1 MCGQCSGSNGVEL
14 VVDARTKP
22 STLSEKE
29 HKVQE
34 IKQRRWK
41 LSEKIQIFKQDF
53 DKLKE
58 RFPEDGPQFER
69 HVSDWH
75 LSAGILYARKVN
87 QLSNS
92 LNPVE
97 GKRAI
102 FPNNVW
108 DEIFS
113 RLAADYFSS
122 FERVLQ
128 TGVHR
133 GEEVDEGARLL
144 IARWS
149 NLMLDFF
156 LDMRELEIL
165 SKPAN
170 SEKYDSSAV
179 RAQFVLS
186 YLLGKSFPFDV
197 VTTYRHHFDLRARL
211 LEDPKNTRLEDLA
224 QAEFDDAGW
233 ELMEFRYLEA
243 QLKQDAASEWWQ
255 EFDPL
260 REEFLTIG
268 FPARCRSG
276 FSQIGRLFARYHQLH
291 HSNQVR

>member
-1 MCGQCSGSNGVEL
+1 MKPNMKDFPGEASLSDVDSPLESGRTAVADAQDSTSNTRDKMCGQCSGSNGVEL

-224 QAEFDDAGW
+224 QGEIA
-233 ELMEFRYLEA
+233 
-243 QLKQDAASEWWQ
+243 
-255 EFDPL
+255 
-260 REEFLTIG
+260 I
-268 FPARCRSG
+268 
-276 FSQIGRLFARYHQLH
+276 I
-291 HSNQVR
+291 